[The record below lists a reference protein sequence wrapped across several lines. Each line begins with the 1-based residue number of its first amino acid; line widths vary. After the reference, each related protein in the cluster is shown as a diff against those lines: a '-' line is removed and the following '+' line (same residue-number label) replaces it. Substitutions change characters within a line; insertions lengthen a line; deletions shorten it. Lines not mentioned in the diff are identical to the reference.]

1 MNRDNA
7 EKRRRQ
13 NEAAPP
19 LGGQRRGQSLNDQ
32 HHPGKGTDMGNEP
45 SIPSVTEALAV
56 GEEPAFDID
65 ELLLRCDG
73 EAMTVPPYIPLIR
86 HTQASVLETA
96 LALEAAGISVIPL
109 DADGNPAIENWEEY
123 QHRRATREEI
133 IAWFGPKGSTPGAP

>member
-1 MNRDNA
+1 MNWDSGENFPRN
-7 EKRRRQ
+7 EKT
-13 NEAAPP
+13 PP
-19 LGGQRRGQSLNDQ
+19 LGGQRRGRSLNDHQ
-32 HHPGKGTDMGNEP
+32 HHPAKGSDMGNEP

-56 GEEPAFDID
+56 GEEPAFGID

-109 DADGNPAIENWEEY
+109 DADGNPAIDNWEEY